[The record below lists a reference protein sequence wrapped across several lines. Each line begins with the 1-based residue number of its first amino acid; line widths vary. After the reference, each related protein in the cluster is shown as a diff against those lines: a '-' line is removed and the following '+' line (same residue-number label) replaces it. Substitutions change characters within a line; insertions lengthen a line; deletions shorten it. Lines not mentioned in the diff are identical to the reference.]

1 MKALYKRRFSFQ
13 DKLNVWLTMISMAWD
28 AFFAEDSEWHGV
40 GCWLRSLECTVDAWQ
55 GSSFGLT
62 VCQLAN
68 LAGCGIC
75 RGNFSKR
82 GGICPRRDCFYIFNY
97 ERTAAGSSLTNS
109 LARKRKRG
117 CTQKRTN
124 SILQEPLVQVMYLLG
139 IHSKVPAK
147 EIWITNFS
155 LGAQHADLL
164 DTTAN
169 GTSQVFL
176 LDIQLCH
183 GYLEVKQFSFGC
195 QPIQDH

>member
-40 GCWLRSLECTVDAWQ
+40 GCWLRGLECTVDAWQ

-82 GGICPRRDCFYIFNY
+82 EESVQGEIVSTFLTT
-97 ERTAAGSSLTNS
+97 RTSGRVLSDKQSGS
-109 LARKRKRG
+109 RERKRG

-139 IHSKVPAK
+139 IRSQVPAK
-147 EIWITNFS
+147 RNMNYKFQSGRRSTQTCWIQQQMVLHRS
-155 LGAQHADLL
+155 P
-164 DTTAN
+164 
-169 GTSQVFL
+169 
-176 LDIQLCH
+176 
-183 GYLEVKQFSFGC
+183 Y
-195 QPIQDH
+195 

>member
-13 DKLNVWLTMISMAWD
+13 DKLNVWLSNDFHGMRCFLCRRQWVAW
-28 AFFAEDSEWHGV
+28 
-40 GCWLRSLECTVDAWQ
+40 CWMLTQRFGMHRWCLAGFQLWAYSLPT
-55 GSSFGLT
+55 
-62 VCQLAN
+62 CQLGRLWEFAV
-68 LAGCGIC
+68 A
-75 RGNFSKR
+75 
-82 GGICPRRDCFYIFNY
+82 IFQKQ
-97 ERTAAGSSLTNS
+97 EESVQGEIVSTFLTTRTSGRVLSDKQSGS
-109 LARKRKRG
+109 RKRKG
-117 CTQKRTN
+117 CTQRTN

-139 IHSKVPAK
+139 IHSKFRPK